1 MARFNH
7 PWQPAPSDL
16 ELLSQDIHIWRADLD
31 LPAIKIEE
39 LRQTLSVDEQERADR
54 FRFEQPRNHFIAG
67 RGFLRTILS
76 CYLNL
81 GPHQL
86 RFSYH
91 PRGKPE
97 LANLNAEEKLCFN
110 LSHSNCLALYAV
122 SRLNGQASQGN
133 NSLGIDLEYM
143 RSMPDAEKLA
153 ERFFSTKESQLIS
166 SLPVEQRQE
175 AFFNGWTRKEAY
187 LKATGDGL
195 VGLSKVEV
203 SLVPGETAALL
214 SIEGDR
220 EAASRWSLYQL
231 MAAPDYVAALAVEG
245 HGWNLHYW
253 VVG

>member
-1 MARFNH
+1 MTGFDH
-7 PWQPAPSDL
+7 LWQSAPPDL
-16 ELLSQDIHIWRADLD
+16 GLLSQDIHIWRAYLD
-31 LPAIKIEE
+31 LPEGEIER
-39 LRQTLSVDEQERADR
+39 LRQILSIDEQERANR
-54 FRFEQPRNHFIAG
+54 FRFEKPRNNFIVG

-76 CYLNL
+76 CYLKL
-81 GPHQL
+81 EPHQL
-86 RFSYH
+86 SFCYSS
-91 PRGKPE
+91 RGKPE
-97 LANLNAEEKLCFN
+97 LANLRAEEKLCFN
-110 LSHSNCLALYAV
+110 LSHSNGLALYAV

-187 LKATGDGL
+187 LKATGDGI

-203 SLVPGETAALL
+203 SLVPGKPAALL

-231 MAAPDYVAALAVEG
+231 IPAPDYVAALAVEG